1 MTGTAEGVGAPARL
15 GRTLSAPKIV
25 FMVVAAAAPLVA
37 MAGTVPLS
45 MGSGNGAG
53 VPGAYVVAMLTLL
66 CFSVGYAAMAR
77 SITDGG
83 GFYGYIARG
92 LGRPVAASGA
102 VLALT
107 GYNGLVAALAG
118 GIGYFLTELGGA
130 PGPWWAWTLGAIA
143 IMSAL
148 GYRNIDLSA
157 KVLGVLMV
165 CEIGVLVVFDAAVLV
180 NRGLDAFQFTS
191 FAPGTVFS
199 GAPGVA
205 FMFAFGSF
213 VGYEAAALFSE
224 ETKDPARTV
233 PRATYAAVLVIG
245 LFYALTSWLMV
256 GAMGAGR
263 TGETARAQE
272 GDLFFHLTEQ
282 QLGETASALFGLL
295 IITSIFASL
304 VAGHQA
310 ASRYVFALAR
320 DGLAP
325 AKLSAVHPAHG
336 SPYMS
341 SLAQAGFTVVVVV
354 LFAVAGL
361 DPYKTLV
368 TVMSGLSTL
377 GIVLLQALTSVAC
390 VVYFRRTGSGGL
402 LSTLIIPLVGCA
414 GLLTAATLILVNFET
429 LAHTESRLINALPYA
444 VLVCA
449 AAAALYALRLRKSDE
464 SRYVR
469 IGAMTRGTDELPVG

>member
-1 MTGTAEGVGAPARL
+1 
-15 GRTLSAPKIV
+15 
-25 FMVVAAAAPLVA
+25 
-37 MAGTVPLS
+37 
-45 MGSGNGAG
+45 
-53 VPGAYVVAMLTLL
+53 
-66 CFSVGYAAMAR
+66 VGYAAIAR

-83 GFYGYIARG
+83 GFYGYLARG
-92 LGRPVAASGA
+92 LGRPVAAAGA

-118 GIGYFLTELGGA
+118 GIGYFLTEMGGA
-130 PGPWWAWTLGAIA
+130 PGPWWAWTLGALVV
-143 IMSAL
+143 MGAL

-157 KVLGVLMV
+157 KLLGVLMV
-165 CEIGVLVVFDAAVLV
+165 CEVGVLVVFDAAVLV
-180 NRGLDAFQFTS
+180 NKGLDAFQFTS
-191 FAPGTVFS
+191 FAPDTVLS

-213 VGYEAAALFSE
+213 VGYEAAALYSE
-224 ETKDPARTV
+224 ETRDPVRTV

-245 LFYALTSWLMV
+245 LFYAVTSWMMV

-263 TGETARAQE
+263 TRETAEAQE
-272 GDLFFHLTEQ
+272 GELFFFLTEQ

-295 IITSIFASL
+295 IITSLFASL

-310 ASRYVFALAR
+310 AGRYVFALAR

-325 AKLSAVHPAHG
+325 GRLAAVHPKHG
-336 SPYMS
+336 SPHMS
-341 SLAQAGFTVVVVV
+341 SLAQSGFTAAVVV

-390 VVYFRRTGSGGL
+390 VVYFRRRGSGEL
-402 LSTLIIPLVGCA
+402 LTTLVVPLVGCL
-414 GLLTAATLILVNFET
+414 GLLSAAFLILLNFET
-429 LAHTESRLINALPYA
+429 LAHTDSALINALPYA
-444 VLVCA
+444 VLACA
-449 AAAALYALRLRKSDE
+449 AAAALYALRLRRTDE

>member
-1 MTGTAEGVGAPARL
+1 MTGTAGEVGAPERL

-92 LGRPVAASGA
+92 LGRPVAAGGA

-107 GYNGLVAALAG
+107 GYNGLVAALGG
-118 GIGYFLTELGGA
+118 GIGYFLTEEGGA
-130 PGPWWAWTLGAIA
+130 PGPWWAWSLGAIVLMGA
-143 IMSAL
+143 F
-148 GYRNIDLSA
+148 GYRNVDLSA
-157 KVLGVLMV
+157 KILGVLMV
-165 CEIGVLVVFDAAVLV
+165 CEIGALTAFDVAVLAHK
-180 NRGLDAFQFTS
+180 GLDAFQFTS
-191 FAPGTVFS
+191 FAPSTVLS

-224 ETKDPARTV
+224 ETKNPVRTV

-245 LFYALTSWLMV
+245 LFYTFTSWLMV
-256 GAMGAGR
+256 GAIGADDAK
-263 TGETARAQE
+263 ETAVAQE
-272 GDLFFHLTEQ
+272 GDLFFFLTEQ
-282 QLGETASALFGLL
+282 QLGETARALFGLL
-295 IITSIFASL
+295 IITSLFASL
-304 VAGHQA
+304 LAGHQA
-310 ASRYVFALAR
+310 AGRYVFALAR

-325 AKLSAVHPAHG
+325 AKLAAVHTKHG

-341 SLAQAGFTVVVVV
+341 SLAQTGFTIVVVA
-354 LFAVAGL
+354 LFAIAGL

-377 GIVLLQALTSVAC
+377 GIVLLQTLTSIAC

-402 LSTLIIPLVGCA
+402 LGTLVVPLVGCL
-414 GLLTAATLILVNFET
+414 GLLFAASLILVNFET
-429 LAHTESRLINALPYA
+429 LAHTDSPLINALPYA
-444 VLVCA
+444 VLACA
-449 AAAALYALRLRKSDE
+449 VAAALYALWLRKSDE

-469 IGAMTRGTDELPVG
+469 IGAMTRGTDELPAG